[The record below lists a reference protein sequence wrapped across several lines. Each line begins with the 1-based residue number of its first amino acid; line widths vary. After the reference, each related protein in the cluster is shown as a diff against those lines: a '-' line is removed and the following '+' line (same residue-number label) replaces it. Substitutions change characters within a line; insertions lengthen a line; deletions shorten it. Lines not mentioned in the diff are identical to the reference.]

1 MAQKHGP
8 KESPKTGH
16 LPVRTGA
23 SALDMLWIIRA
34 SALAPKER
42 FQRLRVLF
50 LDTGR
55 SMSFSRRKK
64 MIKTLLFAGFAS
76 ALAMG
81 AASAADLCNDDHM
94 KQMDQM
100 IADMT
105 DEAKQK
111 EAMTALDQ
119 SKAAMKDGDTDEC
132 MKYMGEAHAA
142 MGL

>member
-1 MAQKHGP
+1 
-8 KESPKTGH
+8 
-16 LPVRTGA
+16 
-23 SALDMLWIIRA
+23 
-34 SALAPKER
+34 
-42 FQRLRVLF
+42 
-50 LDTGR
+50 
-55 SMSFSRRKK
+55 
-64 MIKTLLFAGFAS
+64 
-76 ALAMG
+76 
-81 AASAADLCNDDHM
+81 M

>member
-1 MAQKHGP
+1 MYNSSAGHGAQRTVSAVARSLP
-8 KESPKTGH
+8 GH
-16 LPVRTGA
+16 RPV
-23 SALDMLWIIRA
+23 D
-34 SALAPKER
+34 
-42 FQRLRVLF
+42 VL
-50 LDTGR
+50 LEEE
-55 SMSFSRRKK
+55 K

-111 EAMTALDQ
+111 EAMAALDQ